1 MAMREG
7 VDKEVS
13 ATRPVTKKQEEML
26 AHILHFAPD
35 AHEMFEYE
43 DYVNKPTVK
52 TASALITQA
61 IEQNADRFAD
71 REIFVAYIANRPR
84 VQKMGAHGLFGD
96 TDAPI
101 NLSAVQREVAEHPGN
116 VWTNVISLRRED
128 AARLG
133 YDNATAWRAL
143 LREHRNKIAE
153 NMKISAENFRWYAA
167 FHDEGSHPHIHMIC
181 YSTDPKEAYLSK
193 QGIDGIRSCLAREIF
208 RQDLQQIYSEQTV
221 RRDELNRESLSVM
234 REMCEAMRH
243 GDCDNP
249 EIESLLLTLADRL
262 SKTGGKKVYGYLK
275 ADVKAMIDSVVDK
288 LAADPRVAAC
298 YAAWYEMRNQVLQ
311 TYADKLPEPLPLS
324 QQKEFKP
331 LKNMIIKQAM
341 ALGDLDQQIAHA
353 DTHEH
358 ISGEA
363 SDTVF
368 DFLAEPDLLPE
379 IDDEMVEADDD
390 PAYRA
395 EWSNGYKLARH
406 LLYGKPPDFA
416 EARRLLIME
425 AENGNALAMH
435 DLGKMYAAGIGTE
448 QDYTKAVEWLGK
460 AAEQGNEYAQRF
472 LDHMD
477 DFRNPSLLTSAT
489 WLLRSLGKLFEAE
502 GKKLT
507 ARADHIDRKRARELH
522 QKLQAQG
529 HAKEDQI
536 QHQRY

>member
-1 MAMREG
+1 
-7 VDKEVS
+7 
-13 ATRPVTKKQEEML
+13 
-26 AHILHFAPD
+26 
-35 AHEMFEYE
+35 
-43 DYVNKPTVK
+43 
-52 TASALITQA
+52 
-61 IEQNADRFAD
+61 
-71 REIFVAYIANRPR
+71 
-84 VQKMGAHGLFGD
+84 MGAHGLFGD

-101 NLSAVQREVAEHPGN
+101 NLATVQREVAEHPGN
-116 VWTNVISLRRED
+116 VWTNVVSLRRED

-133 YDNATAWRAL
+133 YYTAAAWRAL

-167 FHDEGSHPHIHMIC
+167 FHDEGAHPHIHMVC

-208 RQDLQQIYSEQTV
+208 KQDLQQIYSEQMV
-221 RRDELNRESLSVM
+221 WRDTLNREGLSVM
-234 REMCEAMRH
+234 REMCDAMRH

-324 QQKEFKP
+324 QQKEFKS

-341 ALGDLDQQIAHA
+341 ELGGLDQQIAHA

-358 ISGEA
+358 ISSEA
-363 SDTVF
+363 SDTT
-368 DFLAEPDLLPE
+368 PE
-379 IDDEMVEADDD
+379 MDEMVVAYDD

-395 EWSNGYKLARH
+395 EWSDAYKLARH
-406 LLYGKPPDFA
+406 LLYGKPPDFD
-416 EARRLLIME
+416 EAHRLLIME
-425 AENGNALAMH
+425 ADNGNAFAMH
-435 DLGKMYAAGIGTE
+435 DLGKMYADGLGVAADAETAHGWYEKALAGFHTVESATHKPYLQYRIGKMYAAGIGTE
-448 QDYTKAVEWLGK
+448 QDYAEAVEWLEK
-460 AAEQGNEYAQRF
+460 AAEQGNEYAQW
-472 LDHMD
+472 LLYHMD
-477 DFRNPSLLTSAT
+477 DFRSPSLLTSAT
-489 WLLRSLGKLFEAE
+489 GLLRSLGKLFEDQ
-502 GKKLT
+502 GQKLK

-529 HAKEDQI
+529 HAKGDQI